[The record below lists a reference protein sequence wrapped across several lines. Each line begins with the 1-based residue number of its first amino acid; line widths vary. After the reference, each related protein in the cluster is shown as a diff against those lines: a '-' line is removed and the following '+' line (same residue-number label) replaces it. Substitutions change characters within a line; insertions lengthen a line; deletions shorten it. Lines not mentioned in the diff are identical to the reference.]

1 MMENNSSSIY
11 LKSITNSDVEFL
23 FNLLKERDPRANISH
38 NKMPTHDEHVNFVKS
53 KPYSKWYIIFKSE
66 QKVGSIYLTKNNEIG
81 IFLSKKFQVKNIGK
95 FALNELMKKNP
106 CKRFL
111 ANVNPKNKISNVFF
125 KNNDFKLIQYT
136 LRLEG
141 KKDEKL
147 KLHDKRKIR
156 FYKKNGYRRIEN
168 VYMFEKNL

>member
-1 MMENNSSSIY
+1 MKKNSSSIY
-11 LKSITNSDVEFL
+11 LKSVTKLDVEFL

-38 NKMPTHDEHVNFVKS
+38 NKMPTYDEHVNFVKS

-125 KNNDFKLIQYT
+125 KNNDFKLKDVVNYIVKNKEIMNKFY
-136 LRLEG
+136 L
-141 KKDEKL
+141 KKDSKKFL
-147 KLHDKRKIR
+147 INVK
-156 FYKKNGYRRIEN
+156 YK
-168 VYMFEKNL
+168 FEK

>member
-1 MMENNSSSIY
+1 MKKNSSSIY
-11 LKSITNSDVEFL
+11 LKSVTKLDVEFL

-38 NKMPTHDEHVNFVKS
+38 NKMPTYDEHVNFVKS

-66 QKVGSIYLTKNNEIG
+66 QKVGSIYLSKNYEIG
-81 IFLSKKFQVKNIGK
+81 IFIFKKFQGNNIGS

-168 VYMFEKNL
+168 IYMFEKNL